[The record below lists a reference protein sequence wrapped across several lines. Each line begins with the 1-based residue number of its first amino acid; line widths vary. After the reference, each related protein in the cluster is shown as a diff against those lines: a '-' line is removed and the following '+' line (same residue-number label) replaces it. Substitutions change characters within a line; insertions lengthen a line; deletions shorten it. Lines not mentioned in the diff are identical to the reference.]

1 MVLSWL
7 EMTLPSTNKIN
18 FVFTLGLLLVGVSG
32 AITYI
37 DDRRVIDFSQELT
50 RSMETLGEI
59 KTVRSLVQDA
69 ETGQRGYLLT
79 GDVAY
84 RAPYDKAMLQLDP
97 TLGKLS
103 AALLLHPGQT
113 ARHAE
118 LRSLIGQRLSIIKE
132 TIRLK
137 EQGEDEAAVRIVL
150 GGQGKRIMD
159 RIRDVLAEMEKQEG
173 DGLEARIL
181 NTHQAASDTTLV
193 TLGASGLAFLAML
206 LATIVVNLHIR
217 RQRLTAE
224 ELEAARE
231 EALRASQSKTDFLAN
246 MSHEIRTP
254 LNAIIGMAQVLSET
268 KLDAE
273 QARYVNTFRR
283 AGMVLLHLINDIL
296 DLTKV
301 EAGKLELEKAPFDLR
316 ETIETSVELMSF
328 RARAKGLQL
337 VSHVSD
343 EVPEFMVG
351 DGIRLRQ
358 VLLNL
363 LSNAVKFTERGSVRL
378 NVTTGR
384 SPFSS
389 GDGERQLE
397 FTVSDTGI
405 GILPD
410 QLGRIFEK
418 FNQATPGI
426 AARYGGTGLGLNICR
441 RLVEMMGGTIWV
453 ESRVGEGSHFHFTL
467 PIQLPASDARPTRKS
482 GIVLVHP
489 LKILLADDSPDNRML
504 VEAFLKKL
512 PYRLAFA
519 ENGAEALELFKN
531 EPFDLVLIDMNMP
544 VMDGHEAMR
553 AMRAWEKEKGRAR
566 TPAIALTAYAL
577 KEDYQKSSDAGCD
590 LHITKPIDKDKL
602 LRAIREVVGE
612 PHDIPIHVAPELREL
627 VPSYF
632 QHRQQDLDTLEK
644 SMSAEDFATIARI
657 GHNLRGSSHSYGFEG
672 LGEIGKEIEVFAH
685 RKDLEGV
692 RGQIDRMRDYLDRIR
707 IS

>member
-1 MVLSWL
+1 MLSWRA
-7 EMTLPSTNKIN
+7 MKLPSTSKIN
-18 FVFTLGLLLVGVSG
+18 IVFTLGLLLVGVSG
-32 AITYI
+32 ALSYI
-37 DDRRVIDFSQELT
+37 DEQNVIHFSKELT
-50 RSMETLGEI
+50 RSIETLGEI

-84 RAPYDKAMLQLDP
+84 RVPYDRAMLELERSLAQL
-97 TLGKLS
+97 GGS
-103 AALLLHPGQT
+103 ISSHPGQG
-113 ARHAE
+113 ALLAE
-118 LRSLIGQRLSIIKE
+118 LRSLIEQRLSIIRE

-137 EQGEDEAAVRIVL
+137 EQHEDEAAVRVVL
-150 GGQGKRIMD
+150 GGQGKRVMD
-159 RIRDVLAEMEKQEG
+159 RIREVLAEMEARERSE
-173 DGLEARIL
+173 LEARIRS
-181 NTHQAASDTTLV
+181 TDQAAFDTTLV
-193 TLGASGLAFLAML
+193 TVAAAVLAFVAVLF
-206 LATIVVNLHIR
+206 ATIIVNLHIR

-224 ELEAARE
+224 ELDAARE

-268 KLDAE
+268 RLDTE

-301 EAGKLELEKAPFDLR
+301 EAGKLELENATFDLR
-316 ETIETSVELMSF
+316 ETLETSVDLMSF
-328 RARAKGLQL
+328 RARAKGLQIDFR
-337 VSHVSD
+337 VSN
-343 EVPEFMVG
+343 EVPELVVG

-363 LSNAVKFTERGSVRL
+363 LSNAVKFTEKGSVRL
-378 NVTTGR
+378 HVVPSR
-384 SPFSS
+384 YSP
-389 GDGERQLE
+389 GDHGERQLE

-405 GILPD
+405 GIPPE

-418 FNQATPGI
+418 FGQATPGI

-453 ESRVGEGSHFHFTL
+453 ESQVGQGSHFHFTL
-467 PIQLPASDARPTRKS
+467 PLHLPASGALPAES
-482 GIVLVHP
+482 GSIVLVHP

-512 PYRLAFA
+512 PYRLTFA
-519 ENGAEALELFKN
+519 ENGAEAFERFKS
-531 EPFDLVLIDMNMP
+531 EHYDLVLIDMNMP
-544 VMDGHEAMR
+544 VLDGHQAMQ
-553 AMRAWEKEKGRAR
+553 AMRAWEKEHGRPR

-577 KEDYQKSSDAGCD
+577 KEDYQKSSEAGCD
-590 LHITKPIDKDKL
+590 RHVTKPIDKDKL
-602 LRAIREVVGE
+602 LRVIREVVGE
-612 PHDIPIHVAPELREL
+612 PHDIAIHVAPELREL
-627 VPSYF
+627 VPNYF
-632 QHRQQDLDTLEK
+632 KHRQQDLATLEK
-644 SMSAEDFATIARI
+644 SVLTEDFTTIARI
-657 GHNLRGSSHSYGFEG
+657 GHNLKGSSHSYGFEG
-672 LGEIGKEIEVFAH
+672 LGEIGKELEVVAQ

-692 RGQIDRMRDYLDRIR
+692 RHQIDCMRDYLDRIR

>member
-1 MVLSWL
+1 
-7 EMTLPSTNKIN
+7 MTLPSTSKIN

-37 DDRRVIDFSQELT
+37 DDRRVIDFSSELT
-50 RSMETLGEI
+50 RSMQTLGEI

-84 RAPYDKAMLQLDP
+84 RVPYDNAMRELEP
-97 TLGKLS
+97 TLEHLS
-103 AALLLHPGQT
+103 QALASHRGQ
-113 ARHAE
+113 ASRMAE
-118 LRSLIGQRLSIIKE
+118 LRSLIAQRLSIIRE
-132 TIRLK
+132 TVHLK
-137 EQGEDEAAVRIVL
+137 EQGEDDAAVRIVR

-159 RIRDVLAEMEKQEG
+159 QIREVLSKMEAQEADGLQARIR
-173 DGLEARIL
+173 

-193 TLGASGLAFLAML
+193 TLGASGLAFLAVL

-301 EAGKLELEKAPFDLR
+301 EAGKLELEKATFDLR
-316 ETIETSVELMSF
+316 ETIETSVELMAF
-328 RARAKGLQL
+328 RARAKGLEL

-343 EVPEFMVG
+343 EVPQLVVG

-363 LSNAVKFTERGSVRL
+363 LSNAVKFTERGNVRL
-378 NVTTGR
+378 NVTVGR

-389 GDGERQLE
+389 GDGERQIE

-405 GILPD
+405 GIPPD
-410 QLGRIFEK
+410 QISRIFEK
-418 FNQATPGI
+418 FNQAAPGI

-441 RLVEMMGGTIWV
+441 RLVEMMNGTLWV

-467 PIQLPASDARPTRKS
+467 PLQLPVSDALPTRKS

-512 PYRLAFA
+512 PYRLTFA
-519 ENGAEALELFKN
+519 ENGAEALERFKS

-553 AMRAWEKEKGRAR
+553 AMRAWEKENGRAR

-577 KEDYQKSSDAGCD
+577 KEDYQKSSEAGCD
-590 LHITKPIDKDKL
+590 LHVTKPIDKDKL
-602 LRAIREVVGE
+602 LRSIREVVGD

-627 VPSYF
+627 VPNYF
-632 QHRQQDLDTLEK
+632 KHRQQDLDTLEK
-644 SMSAEDFATIARI
+644 SFSTEDFNTISRI
-657 GHNLRGSSHSYGFEG
+657 AHNLKGSSHSYGFDG
-672 LGEIGKEIEVFAH
+672 LGEIGKELEVVAQ
-685 RKDLEGV
+685 RRDLAGV